1 MSYTKCNRLF
11 SKKQKKNRGNNAR
24 YSGRSAIYY
33 RMMNTKP
40 WKNASKAPRLAL
52 VVLLAAALAA
62 CTRAPAQDLAAMRDV
77 DALMASRVAAI
88 EARDET
94 AYAATVT
101 PDDTTLFAE
110 ERNLIR
116 AAKGVDVTGF
126 TLNAAD
132 VRRDGEDVTATVRQ
146 SYRLAGESR
155 ACTFPA
161 RMRYADGLLLWA
173 GPDFQSVSQGDVQVL
188 YQPRGA
194 RLAGELCKAQARNA
208 AALQEE
214 LSYSPPQG
222 FVVKLY
228 DDRQTFL
235 QSIKLDLP
243 AWVGGWHEY
252 GEAIKLF
259 RDSGVSLQQYER
271 MLLHESV
278 HGMLSDLSQDN
289 AAYWLQEGMAG
300 LLEDSRGSLRQP
312 HGLTA
317 QELAGPM
324 NRYADQVVIDLER
337 IDPSDAAAVSR
348 YYATSKALAAFLMDT
363 CGWDSMRK
371 TLQSMQRHGHIAVTA
386 AEKLEATQ
394 QRTAR
399 ALAEELGLDADAMEL
414 GFGHWLAQQKAKAG
428 GNP

>member
-1 MSYTKCNRLF
+1 
-11 SKKQKKNRGNNAR
+11 
-24 YSGRSAIYY
+24 
-33 RMMNTKP
+33 MNSKP
-40 WKNASKAPRLAL
+40 WKNAPRASGLAL
-52 VVLLAAALAA
+52 AVLLAAALAA
-62 CTRAPAQDLAAMRDV
+62 CTRAPAQDLAAARDV
-77 DALMASRVAAI
+77 DALLSRRVAAV
-88 EARDET
+88 EAHDEA
-94 AYAATVT
+94 AYMATVT
-101 PDDTTLFAE
+101 LDDTTLLVE

-116 AAKGVDVTGF
+116 AAKGVAVTGF
-126 TLNAAD
+126 TLSAAD
-132 VRRDGEDVTATVRQ
+132 VRRDGDEITATVRQ
-146 SYRLAGESR
+146 RYRLGGESR

-161 RMRYADGLLLWA
+161 RMRYAEGLLLWA
-173 GPDFQSVSQGDVQVL
+173 GPGFQSVSQGDVQVL

-194 RLAGELCKAQARNA
+194 RLAGELCRAQARNT

-214 LSYSPPQG
+214 LGYRPTQG

-243 AWVGGWHEY
+243 VWVGGWHEY

-259 RDSGVSLQQYER
+259 HDGGVSLEQYER

-278 HGMLSDLSQDN
+278 HCMLSDLSQDN
-289 AAYWLQEGMAG
+289 AAYWLQEGVAG
-300 LLEDSRGSLRQP
+300 LLEDSRGSLQHP
-312 HGLTA
+312 QGPTA

-337 IDPSDAAAVSR
+337 IDPSDTAAVTR

-363 CGWDSMRK
+363 CGWDSMRA

-394 QRTAR
+394 QRTAQ
-399 ALAEELGLDADAMEL
+399 ALADELGLDAGAMEL
-414 GFGHWLAQQKAKAG
+414 GFGQWLAQQKAKAG